1 MATGPSN
8 RWSTP
13 SRNIVLI
20 GDAAYSMLIHLT
32 QGTATSMED
41 GIFLV
46 KTIGEAV
53 NGNMTIAE
61 AVELYEREP
70 MPKAYA

>member
-1 MATGPSN
+1 MVNTFSEHCPDRRRGLLHADPFDA
-8 RWSTP
+8 
-13 SRNIVLI
+13 RN
-20 GDAAYSMLIHLT
+20 GDFN
-32 QGTATSMED
+32 MED
-41 GIFLV
+41 GIFLA

-70 MPKAYA
+70 MRKAYAK